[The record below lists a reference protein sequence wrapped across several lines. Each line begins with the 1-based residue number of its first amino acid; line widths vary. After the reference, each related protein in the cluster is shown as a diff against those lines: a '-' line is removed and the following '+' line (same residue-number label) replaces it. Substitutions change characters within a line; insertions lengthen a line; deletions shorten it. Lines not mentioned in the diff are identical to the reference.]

1 MPPKRQQRLKKTM
14 STSAKKKLRSTAKRG
29 TKDSTNLNLRPTT
42 KAIKLK
48 VRAKERVKVK

>member
-1 MPPKRQQRLKKTM
+1 MT
-14 STSAKKKLRSTAKRG
+14 TSAKKKLRSTAKRG

-48 VRAKERVKVK
+48 ARPKDRAKVK